1 MTFNI
6 IGFILPEITIA
17 IGICSVIL
25 VNSLVKKITPGFIHG
40 LILLFLSLG
49 LFFSFVSLEIP
60 DNTIFNGHYSID
72 SFGTNLKI
80 IALIAAILVHLSS
93 VKSKQNIKNEIFL
106 IQLFAT
112 LGVLI
117 LCSAKNLLTV
127 YLGLETLTLSMYGK
141 LASYTN

>member
-60 DNTIFNGHYSID
+60 DNTIFNGHYAID

-93 VKSKQNIKNEIFL
+93 VKSKQNIKEISIELSKDL
-106 IQLFAT
+106 IGRF
-112 LGVLI
+112 
-117 LCSAKNLLTV
+117 SENK
-127 YLGLETLTLSMYGK
+127 LETSKVEKMVSNQIKGRQL
-141 LASYTN
+141 

>member
-49 LFFSFVSLEIP
+49 LFFSFVGLEIP
-60 DNTIFNGHYSID
+60 DNTIFNGHYAID
-72 SFGTNLKI
+72 SFGTNI
-80 IALIAAILVHLSS
+80 
-93 VKSKQNIKNEIFL
+93 N
-106 IQLFAT
+106 T
-112 LGVLI
+112 
-117 LCSAKNLLTV
+117 
-127 YLGLETLTLSMYGK
+127 
-141 LASYTN
+141 